1 MAASCKHH
9 LNGKTSTTELLRR
22 LEVAPSCSEPKD
34 NSTRLEPDI
43 ALIHDN
49 MSYHDDVSDIRLLDD
64 EETISLRSH
73 NARRNYIPSPLTTP
87 RRMTRK
93 LGDQITNSPILNRAR
108 RRFETPQHNCSSRPS
123 CSSATKSETNIEATG
138 SIPSAPDS
146 SSNGSSSGSTS
157 TSKPSTGL
165 LSFLTSWR
173 RNSTNG
179 NKKNYGK
186 NLFLDPRMHNPDYE
200 DGFEMH
206 QFSDSGRIAN
216 RYDNMRWDVWT
227 SMGEN
232 VLEYDG
238 VLLDEGEDDPYF
250 EDGDCS
256 SSEDEFLE
264 IPLNDRFFYKH

>member
-1 MAASCKHH
+1 M
-9 LNGKTSTTELLRR
+9 NGKTSTTELLRR
-22 LEVAPSCSEPKD
+22 LEVAPSTERKD

-64 EETISLRSH
+64 EETLSLRSQ

-87 RRMTRK
+87 RRITRK
-93 LGDQITNSPILNRAR
+93 LGDQITNSPILSRAR
-108 RRFETPQHNCSSRPS
+108 RRFETPQNQCTSGQSS
-123 CSSATKSETNIEATG
+123 SSKSDSNVEQASIGPTALPDSTSNG
-138 SIPSAPDS
+138 SAASS
-146 SSNGSSSGSTS
+146 SSNS
-157 TSKPSTGL
+157 SKPAGL

-173 RNSTNG
+173 RNSNG
-179 NKKNYGK
+179 KKNYGK
-186 NLFLDPRMHNPDYE
+186 NLFLDPRMHNDYE
-200 DGFEMH
+200 DGLEMH

-238 VLLDEGEDDPYF
+238 VLLDEGEDDPYYDD
-250 EDGDCS
+250 EDCS

>member
-1 MAASCKHH
+1 MASCKHQ
-9 LNGKTSTTELLRR
+9 LNGKTSTTELLRQ
-22 LEVAPSCSEPKD
+22 LEVAPTCSSKRKD

-64 EETISLRSH
+64 EETLSLRSQ

-108 RRFETPQHNCSSRPS
+108 KRFETPQHHCSKGQTGSSSR
-123 CSSATKSETNIEATG
+123 KSEPNVEQP
-138 SIPSAPDS
+138 SIPAPDS
-146 SSNGSSSGSTS
+146 TSNGSSSSSGN
-157 TSKPSTGL
+157 SKPAGL

-173 RNSTNG
+173 RNSNG
-179 NKKNYGK
+179 KKNYGK
-186 NLFLDPRMHNPDYE
+186 NLFLDPRMHNDYE

-238 VLLDEGEDDPYF
+238 VLLDEGEDDPYYV
-250 EDGDCS
+250 DDDCS